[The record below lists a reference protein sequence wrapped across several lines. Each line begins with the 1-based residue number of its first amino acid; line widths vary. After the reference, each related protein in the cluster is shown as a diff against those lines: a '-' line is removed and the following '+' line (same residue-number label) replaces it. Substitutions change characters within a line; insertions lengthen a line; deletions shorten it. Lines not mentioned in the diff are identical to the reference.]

1 MQFSMITDQVPFMG
15 RKKHQRDVFWNLAQ
29 NQMQFLY
36 NVALRYAGNR
46 YDAEDL
52 VQETLYTAYNK
63 FHQLRDSR
71 KFKSWMFT
79 ILRNHFLN
87 WQRKKAPVQTDEF
100 ENGIDYLSQ
109 LESVALQQ
117 DAASVY
123 ERKAEAET
131 IQSILDKLPEKYKAV
146 LILCYMEDSSY
157 QEIAEMLGVPIG
169 TVMSRLSRAK
179 QMMKKALLR
188 STINEPQAKV
198 GQLNL
203 KQVNTHGELSGI

>member
-1 MQFSMITDQVPFMG
+1 MQFAMIADQVPFMG

-29 NQMQFLY
+29 NQTRFLY
-36 NVALRYAGNR
+36 NVAIKYVGNR

-52 VQETLYTAYNK
+52 VQETLYTAYHK
-63 FHQLRDSR
+63 FHQLRDSQ

-79 ILRNHFLN
+79 ILRNHFLK
-87 WQRKKAPVQTDEF
+87 WQRKKVSVQADEF
-100 ENGIDYLSQ
+100 EDGIDYISQ
-109 LESVALQQ
+109 LESVSLRQ

-123 ERKAEAET
+123 ETKAEADT

-146 LILCYMEDSSY
+146 LILYYMEDSSY

-179 QMMKKALLR
+179 QMMKKTLLR
-188 STINEPQAKV
+188 STINEPQEKKV
-198 GQLNL
+198 VRLNI
-203 KQVNTHGELSGI
+203 KR